1 MNELVRLVR
10 LFSSSWEDKN
20 IVLKQIHD
28 QQVRWVWQ
36 RHMATSRHTHVL
48 RVLLRVASLLHD
60 VCACMHVYVCVCVT
74 CSKQRQLTIALK
86 KIEILSSEVSIVGKS
101 CSEP

>member
-1 MNELVRLVR
+1 M
-10 LFSSSWEDKN
+10 
-20 IVLKQIHD
+20 LKQIHD

-60 VCACMHVYVCVCVT
+60 VCACMRVCACVRMCVT